1 MPKKRTFTFL
11 AVISVLLAVFVGAR
25 GQTHNARSGILTAR
39 QIAKKTLPSVVVL
52 FTERAGRS
60 TVSIGTGFFIDTN
73 VIATNYHVVQNA
85 TRISAKLIIQKQTF
99 NISELIGVDK
109 ERDFALLRVDGLRL
123 RPLPLGNTKHLA
135 IGDEVY
141 VVGNPEGWEGTFSQ
155 GIISGFRRDSY
166 IQITAPISHGSS
178 GGPVLNNLGEVIGM
192 ATAVVREGQN
202 LNFAISSS
210 ALGAF
215 HKRVM
220 RNYIP
225 VVRAG
230 VPPGVQPG
238 SLPSFDEFLISE
250 SLISRGN
257 QYYRRKIYAKAVQ
270 EYKAAIRHSP
280 DSPDAYYRLGNS
292 YLRMSRNL
300 DAMTAYKTA
309 IAFGK
314 VYHSI
319 PDDNEAIQAYQI
331 LFGANPRSDIAT
343 LLLGEAHL
351 KKCENKSALQKY
363 VALRNLKSTYADLLH
378 QDIELHSCELDLTG
392 VDELLRKRPK

>member
-257 QYYRRKIYAKAVQ
+257 QYYR
-270 EYKAAIRHSP
+270 
-280 DSPDAYYRLGNS
+280 LGNS